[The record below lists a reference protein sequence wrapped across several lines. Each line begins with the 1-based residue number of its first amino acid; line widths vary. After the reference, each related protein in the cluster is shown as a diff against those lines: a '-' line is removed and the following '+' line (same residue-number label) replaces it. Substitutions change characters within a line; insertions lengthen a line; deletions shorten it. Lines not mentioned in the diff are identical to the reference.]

1 MEHFFMP
8 RRRAVALIVRVRNE
22 LLAKA
27 AERLPVD
34 AEPLYD
40 TADQLER
47 LLLDVR
53 ACRVDEFELN
63 QPTTVHVT
71 ISAD

>member
-8 RRRAVALIVRVRNE
+8 RQRALALIVRVRNE

-27 AERLPVD
+27 AERLPAD
-34 AEPLYD
+34 AQPLYD
-40 TADQLER
+40 TAAQLER

-53 ACRVDEFELN
+53 ACRIDEFELHY
-63 QPTTVHVT
+63 PSTIRVM
-71 ISAD
+71 ISAG

>member
-8 RRRAVALIVRVRNE
+8 RRRAVALIVRVRDE

-27 AERLPVD
+27 AERLPAD
-34 AEPLYD
+34 AAPLHD
-40 TADQLER
+40 TAAQLER

-53 ACRVDEFELN
+53 AGRIYEFELHH
-63 QPTTVHVT
+63 PTTVHVT
-71 ISAD
+71 VAAD

>member
-8 RRRAVALIVRVRNE
+8 RQRAIALIVRVHDE

-27 AERLPVD
+27 AEQLPAD
-34 AEPLYD
+34 AEPLHD
-40 TADQLER
+40 AAAQLER
-47 LLLDVR
+47 LVLDVR
-53 ACRVDEFELN
+53 ARRIDDFELRD
-63 QPTTVHVT
+63 PTAVRVT

>member
-8 RRRAVALIVRVRNE
+8 RRRAVALVVRVRNE

-27 AERLPVD
+27 AEQLPAD
-34 AEPLYD
+34 AQPLRD
-40 TADQLER
+40 TAAQLER

-53 ACRVDEFELN
+53 ACRIDDFELHH
-63 QPTTVHVT
+63 PTTIRVT
-71 ISAD
+71 ISAG